1 MISWQHFKVYFDIST
16 SKSIITRALKISLI
30 VGTALNLIN
39 QYHAIISFNFVDL
52 NIAKILL
59 TYSVPYLVT
68 TYTATALK
76 LEFQIG
82 TKASIEADLVCG
94 KCKAQIHLK
103 ENELIP
109 ECPVC
114 GIKTKWRLK

>member
-1 MISWQHFKVYFDIST
+1 MISWQYFKVYCTIAT
-16 SKSIITRALKISLI
+16 SKSIVMRAFNISLI
-30 VGTALNLIN
+30 IGTTLNLIN
-39 QYHAIISFNFVDL
+39 QGDLIISLNFIDL
-52 NIAKILL
+52 NIGKVLL

-82 TKASIEADLVCG
+82 TKASFEANLICR
-94 KCKAQIHLK
+94 KCKTQIHVK
-103 ENELIP
+103 ENQLIP
-109 ECPVC
+109 ECKIC